1 MSPRNPPPGPGLRPP
16 GGALL
21 VLKALYIA
29 GEGLRTALVAFPR
42 SSRYSGVDRKRNA
55 QHKTREGGSSAT
67 MADAEVIQLLQK
79 APLFAGFSERELQNV
94 AQIAKVRTFSTGET
108 IVQEGDTAKVGFYLI
123 LSGRVEVR
131 KGEKK
136 LAELGP
142 GQFFGEMAL
151 LVEGAPRSA
160 DVVALEDTECL
171 VLTRWDLRS
180 LIQTHPDMALK
191 MLGEMARR
199 LSTTHQALSE

>member
-1 MSPRNPPPGPGLRPP
+1 M
-16 GGALL
+16 
-21 VLKALYIA
+21 
-29 GEGLRTALVAFPR
+29 F
-42 SSRYSGVDRKRNA
+42 A
-55 QHKTREGGSSAT
+55 Q
-67 MADAEVIQLLQK
+67 
-79 APLFAGFSERELQNV
+79 FSERELHAVVQT
-94 AQIAKVRTFSTGET
+94 AKVRSFPSGET
-108 IVQEGDTAKVGFYLI
+108 IVEEGDTARVGFYLV
-123 LSGRVEVR
+123 LKGRVEVR

-160 DVVALEDTECL
+160 DVVALEETECL

>member
-1 MSPRNPPPGPGLRPP
+1 M
-16 GGALL
+16 A
-21 VLKALYIA
+21 
-29 GEGLRTALVAFPR
+29 
-42 SSRYSGVDRKRNA
+42 NA
-55 QHKTREGGSSAT
+55 ET
-67 MADAEVIQLLQK
+67 IQLLQR
-79 APLFAGFSERELQNV
+79 APLFAQFSERELQDV
-94 AQIAKVRTFSTGET
+94 VQTAKVRKFSTGET

>member
-1 MSPRNPPPGPGLRPP
+1 
-16 GGALL
+16 
-21 VLKALYIA
+21 
-29 GEGLRTALVAFPR
+29 
-42 SSRYSGVDRKRNA
+42 
-55 QHKTREGGSSAT
+55 
-67 MADAEVIQLLQK
+67 MASAEVIRLLQK
-79 APLFAGFSERELQNV
+79 APLFAGFSERELRDVVQT
-94 AQIAKVRTFSTGET
+94 AKVRSFSSGET
-108 IVQEGDTAKVGFYLI
+108 IVQEGDTAKVGFYLV
-123 LSGRVEVR
+123 LQGRVEVR

-136 LAELGP
+136 LSELGP

-151 LVEGAPRSA
+151 LVEGTPRSA

>member
-1 MSPRNPPPGPGLRPP
+1 
-16 GGALL
+16 L
-21 VLKALYIA
+21 VL
-29 GEGLRTALVAFPR
+29 
-42 SSRYSGVDRKRNA
+42 N
-55 QHKTREGGSSAT
+55 
-67 MADAEVIQLLQK
+67 
-79 APLFAGFSERELQNV
+79 
-94 AQIAKVRTFSTGET
+94 
-108 IVQEGDTAKVGFYLI
+108 
-123 LSGRVEVR
+123 GRVEVR
-131 KGEKK
+131 KGEKT